1 MNDFLTIDFT
11 MGLLYFFDNS
21 TTDDEPATGNKSVVT
36 TTTASM
42 ETTME
47 LPTIGIFIKITHFN

>member
-1 MNDFLTIDFT
+1 M
-11 MGLLYFFDNS
+11 
-21 TTDDEPATGNKSVVT
+21 DDKPATGNRSAVT

-47 LPTIGIFIKITHFN
+47 LPTIGIHYIYRIACLSILQFKMEGHSNRNLA